1 MELAQIFKLMAQK
14 QASDLF
20 FSAGSPLSIKV
31 EGEILPVNAQPLDAD
46 TIKKIAYALMTGEQA
61 QRFDA
66 TLEMNFALT
75 VPQAGRFRVNIF
87 RQRNS
92 IAMVIRYLR
101 ATIPPLESLRLP
113 VILKELAG
121 ESRGLVLVVG
131 ATGCGKSTTLASM
144 IDYRNSTMTGHILAI
159 EDPIEYVH
167 SHKKSIVNQ
176 REVGSDTV
184 SYANGL
190 QNAMREA
197 ANVLLIGEI
206 RDVDTMRQTLLYTQT
221 GHLCLATLHANNA
234 GHALT
239 RIVNFFPQD
248 QREYLLHDLSL
259 SLRAILS
266 QRLVKGV
273 DGKLLPA
280 VELLLNSLHIAELIR
295 KGQFEAIKDAIGQS
309 LSRDSQTFE
318 QALLKLFQ
326 AGQISR
332 EEALSNADSRS
343 DLIWLMNN
351 WAAGGES
358 PTPSQPGQ

>member
-20 FSAGSPLSIKV
+20 FSAGSPLSIKI

-46 TIKKIAYALMTGEQA
+46 TIKKIAYALMTGEQI
-61 QRFDA
+61 QRFEA

-92 IAMVIRYLR
+92 VAMVIRYLR
-101 ATIPPLESLRLP
+101 ATIPSLESLRLP
-113 VILKELAG
+113 VMLKELAG

-176 REVGSDTV
+176 REVGTDTV

-295 KGQFEAIKDAIGQS
+295 KGQFEALKEAIGQS

-318 QALLKLFQ
+318 QALLKLFK

-332 EEALSNADSRS
+332 EEALRNADSRS

-351 WAAGGES
+351 SAAGGES
-358 PTPSQPGQ
+358 PAPGQPGQ